1 MCRLSYWGL
10 QDELGEILEQGRRWR
25 VRPAVAVSRESNRLS
40 SGRRVEEL
48 RYVVTR
54 ERFGEVVPLSQL
66 ASEIHE
72 PRALLIVLDTLCSD
86 VQPRALANA
95 TVAWTIPPQRP
106 HVIEQ
111 GVTQQPPPL
120 PKSGGLSAGSMLWSS
135 PTLLPGLLLLI
146 LGSLMFAYTR
156 VLR

>member
-1 MCRLSYWGL
+1 MRRLGCIVAL
-10 QDELGEILEQGRRWR
+10 AVMAVLVLAPTTLGQD
-25 VRPAVAVSRESNRLS
+25 
-40 SGRRVEEL
+40 
-48 RYVVTR
+48 
-54 ERFGEVVPLSQL
+54 PLSCADFPFQAAAQAQL
-66 ASEIHE
+66 RANLYGVSSLDGNNDGIACETYPYPPKS
-72 PRALLIVLDTLCSD
+72 PREEG
-86 VQPRALANA
+86 
-95 TVAWTIPPQRP
+95 TVTPPQRP

-120 PKSGGLSAGSMLWSS
+120 PKSGGLLVGSMLWSS

>member
-1 MCRLSYWGL
+1 MRRLGCVVAL
-10 QDELGEILEQGRRWR
+10 AVLAVL
-25 VRPAVAVSRESNRLS
+25 VLAPAALAQN
-40 SGRRVEEL
+40 
-48 RYVVTR
+48 
-54 ERFGEVVPLSQL
+54 PLSCADFPFQAAAQAHL
-66 ASEIHE
+66 RANLSGASSLDGNNDGIACETYPYPPKS
-72 PRALLIVLDTLCSD
+72 PREEGPVT
-86 VQPRALANA
+86 
-95 TVAWTIPPQRP
+95 PPQRP

-120 PKSGGLSAGSMLWSS
+120 PKSGGLSVGSMLWSS